1 MKLYSVPYLNKI
13 VYGLL
18 IVIGFE
24 LSIFMIVGL
33 FNTIESSD
41 SKQVAILQEPLAIS
55 PRRKIEKYAFVP
67 PISPQKTQQSLNSKV
82 NKATL
87 SPIKI
92 SPKNCNDVVKIE
104 NQLVKPIL
112 YTKSVKLDKVSIAQ
126 KKRTFIDMLLPSIL
140 IAKYHL
146 VEDKRHLLALLKKDK
161 LSTSDRLWLT
171 KKRQIFKAK
180 SNDELYEKMEI
191 HPTSIIIAQA
201 IIESGW
207 GTSTFFKK
215 ANNVFG
221 VWSFNRNDKRMAA
234 SKKRGKKTVYLKKYS
249 SVEASIADYLL
260 TLSTKDVYKE
270 FREKRL
276 ETQDPFEL
284 IRYLGKYS
292 ELRDEYINNLK
303 NTIQKNRLLAYDS
316 YRLDI

>member
-1 MKLYSVPYLNKI
+1 MKLYSVLYLNKI
-13 VYGLL
+13 IYGLL

-41 SKQVAILQEPLAIS
+41 GKQVAILQEPLAIS
-55 PRRKIEKYAFVP
+55 PRRKIEKHAFVP

-82 NKATL
+82 KKVTL

-221 VWSFNRNDKRMAA
+221 VWSFNANDKRMAA
-234 SKKRGKKTVYLKKYS
+234 SKKRGKKIVYLKKYS

-303 NTIQKNRLLAYDS
+303 NTIQKNKLLAYDS